1 MKRSKYYIL
10 GLLGSLLSFYYGLLV
25 LGLESQ
31 YGVLLVSAG
40 LFMLAGL
47 VILWGFPRSRDLCA
61 AIFLIAAASN
71 LVVVN
76 SIFSSILPALLGI
89 LLIAERNKH
98 V

>member
-1 MKRSKYYIL
+1 MKKSKYYIL

-47 VILWGFPRSRDLCA
+47 VVLWAFPRSRDLCA
-61 AIFLIAAASN
+61 AIFLISAASN

-76 SIFSSILPALLGI
+76 SIFASILPAVLGI
-89 LLIAERNKH
+89 FLIAERNKH